1 MGENKSK
8 IMTFQTF
15 QLIWK
20 IAKELIADIFKISL
34 LSYLVFY
41 LIEDFFPGFVSGF
54 FSMNILLGIVV
65 GSGVFTVISQKPV
78 SAKASAG
85 EGRIEGNEIKGRD
98 IVFIVILSIIA
109 GGLIYIK
116 TKDLGK
122 LGLAVSIISGII
134 ILLMS
139 ILLLTEEE
147 PFDSAQDEK

>member
-1 MGENKSK
+1 
-8 IMTFQTF
+8 MTIQTF

-20 IAKELIADIFKISL
+20 ITKELITEIFKISL
-34 LSYLVFY
+34 LSYLLFY

-65 GSGVFTVISQKPV
+65 GSGVFTVVSQEPA

-85 EGRIEGNEIKGRD
+85 EGRAEGNKIRARD

-109 GGLIYIK
+109 GGLIYLK
-116 TKDLGK
+116 TKDLGR
-122 LGLAVSIISGII
+122 LGLVISIISGII

-139 ILLLTEEE
+139 ILLLIEDDYDKRSEN
-147 PFDSAQDEK
+147 

>member
-1 MGENKSK
+1 MGENKGK

-34 LSYLVFY
+34 LSYLLFY

-65 GSGVFTVISQKPV
+65 WSGVFTVISQKEE
-78 SAKASAG
+78 SKEG
-85 EGRIEGNEIKGRD
+85 EGKEVKNKIRARD

-109 GGLIYIK
+109 GGLIYLK

-122 LGLAVSIISGII
+122 LGLAISTISGII

-147 PFDSAQDEK
+147 PVDSAQDEK

>member
-1 MGENKSK
+1 
-8 IMTFQTF
+8 MTLQTF

-20 IAKELIADIFKISL
+20 TAKELVSEIFKISL
-34 LSYLVFY
+34 LSYLLFY
-41 LIEDFFPGFVSGF
+41 LIEDFFPGFVSSF

-65 GSGVFTVISQKPV
+65 GSGVFTVISQKEEIQEGEKKE
-78 SAKASAG
+78 AKNNIRA
-85 EGRIEGNEIKGRD
+85 RD

-109 GGLIYIK
+109 GGLIYLK

-122 LGLAVSIISGII
+122 LGLAISIISGII

-147 PFDSAQDEK
+147 PFDSAQGKK

>member
-1 MGENKSK
+1 MGENKGK

-20 IAKELIADIFKISL
+20 IVKELIAEIFKISL

-54 FSMNILLGIVV
+54 CSMNILLGIVA
-65 GSGVFTVISQKPV
+65 GSGVFTVISQKEE
-78 SAKASAG
+78 SKESEGKEAKNKIRA
-85 EGRIEGNEIKGRD
+85 RD
-98 IVFIVILSIIA
+98 IIFIVILSIIA
-109 GGLIYIK
+109 GGLIYLK
-116 TKDLGK
+116 TKSLGG
-122 LGLAVSIISGII
+122 LGLAISIISGII

-147 PFDSAQDEK
+147 KNDQI

>member
-1 MGENKSK
+1 
-8 IMTFQTF
+8 MTLQTF

-20 IAKELIADIFKISL
+20 TAKELVSEIFKISL

-54 FSMNILLGIVV
+54 FNMNILLGIVV
-65 GSGVFTVISQKPV
+65 GSGVFTVISHKEE
-78 SAKASAG
+78 SKEG
-85 EGRIEGNEIKGRD
+85 EGKEVKNKIRARD

-109 GGLIYIK
+109 GGLIYLK

-122 LGLAVSIISGII
+122 LGLAISIISGII

-147 PFDSAQDEK
+147 PFDSAQGKK

>member
-1 MGENKSK
+1 
-8 IMTFQTF
+8 MTLQTF

-20 IAKELIADIFKISL
+20 TAKELVSEIFKISL
-34 LSYLVFY
+34 LSYLLFY
-41 LIEDFFPGFVSGF
+41 LIEDFFPGFVSSF

-65 GSGVFTVISQKPV
+65 GSGVLTVISQKPD
-78 SAKASAG
+78 SAKASTD
-85 EGRIEGNEIKGRD
+85 EGRIEENKIRARD

-109 GGLIYIK
+109 GGLIYLK

-122 LGLAVSIISGII
+122 LGLAISTISGII

-147 PFDSAQDEK
+147 PVDSAQDEK

>member
-1 MGENKSK
+1 
-8 IMTFQTF
+8 MTLQTF

-20 IAKELIADIFKISL
+20 TAKELVSEIFKISL

-41 LIEDFFPGFVSGF
+41 LIEDFFPGFVTNF
-54 FSMNILLGIVV
+54 FSMNILLGIVA
-65 GSGVFTVISQKPV
+65 GSGVFTVISQKEE
-78 SAKASAG
+78 SKEG
-85 EGRIEGNEIKGRD
+85 EGKEAKNKIRARD

-122 LGLAVSIISGII
+122 LGLAISIISGII

-147 PFDSAQDEK
+147 KNDQI

>member
-1 MGENKSK
+1 
-8 IMTFQTF
+8 MTLQTF

-20 IAKELIADIFKISL
+20 TAKELVSEIFKISL

-65 GSGVFTVISQKPV
+65 GSGVFTVISQKEE
-78 SAKASAG
+78 SKEG
-85 EGRIEGNEIKGRD
+85 EGKEVKNKIRARD

-109 GGLIYIK
+109 GGLIYLK

-122 LGLAVSIISGII
+122 LGLAISIISGII

-147 PFDSAQDEK
+147 PFDSAQGKK

>member
-1 MGENKSK
+1 
-8 IMTFQTF
+8 MTFQTF

-20 IAKELIADIFKISL
+20 TVKELIAEIFKISL
-34 LSYLVFY
+34 LSYLIFY

-54 FSMNILLGIVV
+54 FGINILLGMVG
-65 GSGVFTVISQKPV
+65 GSGVFTVVSQKEE
-78 SAKASAG
+78 SKEG
-85 EGRIEGNEIKGRD
+85 EGKEVKNKIRARD

-122 LGLAVSIISGII
+122 LGLVISIISGII

-147 PFDSAQDEK
+147 KNDQI

>member
-8 IMTFQTF
+8 IMTFQNF

-20 IAKELIADIFKISL
+20 IVKELIAEIFKISL

-65 GSGVFTVISQKPV
+65 GSGVFTVISQKEE
-78 SAKASAG
+78 SKEG
-85 EGRIEGNEIKGRD
+85 EGKEVKNKIRARD

-109 GGLIYIK
+109 GGLIYLK

-122 LGLAVSIISGII
+122 LGLAISIISGII

-139 ILLLTEEE
+139 ILLLTEEQYDKPSE
-147 PFDSAQDEK
+147 D

>member
-1 MGENKSK
+1 
-8 IMTFQTF
+8 MTLQTF
-15 QLIWK
+15 ELIWK
-20 IAKELIADIFKISL
+20 TAKELVSEIFKISL
-34 LSYLVFY
+34 LSYLLFY
-41 LIEDFFPGFVSGF
+41 LIEDFFPGFVSSF

-65 GSGVFTVISQKPV
+65 GSGVLTVISQKPD
-78 SAKASAG
+78 SAKASTD
-85 EGRIEGNEIKGRD
+85 EGRIEENKFRARD

-109 GGLIYIK
+109 GGLIYLK

-122 LGLAVSIISGII
+122 LGLAISIISGII

>member
-54 FSMNILLGIVV
+54 FNMNILLGIVV
-65 GSGVFTVISQKPV
+65 GSGVFTVISQKEE
-78 SAKASAG
+78 SKEG
-85 EGRIEGNEIKGRD
+85 EGKEAKNKIRARD

-122 LGLAVSIISGII
+122 LGLAISIISGII

-147 PFDSAQDEK
+147 KNDQI

>member
-1 MGENKSK
+1 
-8 IMTFQTF
+8 MTIQTF

-20 IAKELIADIFKISL
+20 IAKELIAEIFKISL
-34 LSYLVFY
+34 LSYLLFY

-65 GSGVFTVISQKPV
+65 VSGVFTVISQKEE
-78 SAKASAG
+78 SKEG
-85 EGRIEGNEIKGRD
+85 EGKEAKNKIRARD
-98 IVFIVILSIIA
+98 IIFIVILSIIA
-109 GGLIYIK
+109 GGLIYLK
-116 TKDLGK
+116 TKSLGK
-122 LGLAVSIISGII
+122 LGLAISIISGII

>member
-1 MGENKSK
+1 MGENKGK

-54 FSMNILLGIVV
+54 FSMNILLGIVA
-65 GSGVFTVISQKPV
+65 GSGVFTVVSQKEE
-78 SAKASAG
+78 SKEG
-85 EGRIEGNEIKGRD
+85 EGKESKNKIRARD

-122 LGLAVSIISGII
+122 LGLVISIISGII

-147 PFDSAQDEK
+147 PFDSAQGKK

>member
-1 MGENKSK
+1 MDESKNKIK
-8 IMTFQTF
+8 VMTIQTF

-20 IAKELIADIFKISL
+20 IAKELIAEIFKISL

-65 GSGVFTVISQKPV
+65 GSGVFTVISQKEE
-78 SAKASAG
+78 SKEG
-85 EGRIEGNEIKGRD
+85 EGKEAKNKIRARD

-109 GGLIYIK
+109 GGLIYLK
-116 TKDLGK
+116 TKSLGG
-122 LGLAVSIISGII
+122 LGLAISIISGII

-147 PFDSAQDEK
+147 KNDQI

>member
-1 MGENKSK
+1 
-8 IMTFQTF
+8 MTLQTF

-20 IAKELIADIFKISL
+20 TAKELVSEIFKISL

-54 FSMNILLGIVV
+54 FNMNILLGIVV
-65 GSGVFTVISQKPV
+65 GSGVFTVISQKEE
-78 SAKASAG
+78 SKEG
-85 EGRIEGNEIKGRD
+85 EGKEVKNKIRARD

-109 GGLIYIK
+109 GGLIYLK

-122 LGLAVSIISGII
+122 LGLAISIISGII

-147 PFDSAQDEK
+147 PFDSAQGKK